1 MKSTDLVCARHPSAA
16 VNAFTLIELLVVIA
30 IIAILAAMLLPALSR
45 AKGKAQAI
53 GCLNNN
59 RQLGLAFNMYP
70 NDNKE
75 FIPGWGF
82 EFHDPSYASPA
93 DRRYLSTD
101 VMRDVSFFKTGLL
114 WSYLRG
120 DAVYRCPAWASRRI
134 DSNVAGNVWGPTS
147 GILPYWS
154 YAENG
159 QAALSCQSKITRSL
173 DPGFLDIKQHQV
185 RTSLSGTALLM
196 ESFNGQAAGYDNSI
210 LLFSGTLP
218 PLSQDHLGTE
228 WHSEVGTITFFD
240 GHAVSMG
247 WSKYLR
253 SVTGLDNMKQFFGG
267 VLDFYWDP

>member
-1 MKSTDLVCARHPSAA
+1 MDTDLDSVRRPPAP
-16 VNAFTLIELLVVIA
+16 VIAFTLIELLVVIA

-75 FIPGWGF
+75 YIPGWGF
-82 EFHDPSYASPA
+82 EFHDPSYASPS
-93 DRRYLSTD
+93 DRRYQSTD

-114 WSYLRG
+114 WGYVRSE
-120 DAVYRCPAWASRRI
+120 AVYRCPAWASRQLSGSAI
-134 DSNVAGNVWGPTS
+134 YSVWGPTNS
-147 GILPYWS
+147 GLPYWS
-154 YAENG
+154 YSENG
-159 QAALSCQSKITRSL
+159 QAALSTQSQITRL
-173 DPGFLDIKQHQV
+173 ADPNLLDIKQHQL
-185 RTSLSGTALLM
+185 RTSPSGTALLM
-196 ESFNGQAAGYDNSI
+196 ESFNGQGAGYDNSI
-210 LLFSGTLP
+210 LLFSETLP

-267 VLDFYWDP
+267 VLGFYWDP

>member
-1 MKSTDLVCARHPSAA
+1 MKSTDSVCARRSPGA

-82 EFHDPSYASPA
+82 EFHDPSYASPL
-93 DRRYLSTD
+93 DRQLKAGEK
-101 VMRDVSFFKTGLL
+101 MGDVSFFQTGLL
-114 WSYLRG
+114 WNYIRSE
-120 DAVYRCPAWASRRI
+120 AVYRCPAWASRRL
-134 DSNVAGNVWGPTS
+134 SGSALASVWGPTNS
-147 GILPYWS
+147 GLPYWS

-159 QAALSCQSKITRSL
+159 QAALSSQSKITRL
-173 DPGFLDIKQHQV
+173 ADPNLLDIKQHRL

-210 LLFSGTLP
+210 LLFSGTLA